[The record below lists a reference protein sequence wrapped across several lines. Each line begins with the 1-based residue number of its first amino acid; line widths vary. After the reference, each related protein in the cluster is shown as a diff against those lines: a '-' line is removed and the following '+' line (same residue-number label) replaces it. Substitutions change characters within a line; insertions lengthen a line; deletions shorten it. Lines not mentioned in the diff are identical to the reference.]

1 MLASATEQAAQKA
14 RNQTKTQQRKQQVRS
29 GAVPSGRYGTL
40 AGIQDLL
47 EAFHPPTGAFDPE
60 GSWKQVYL
68 MHLGNDGQGSAPGF
82 LEIRREVSGA
92 GLTLFV
98 EMQVLHMTGG
108 LQQTTAKITCANDP
122 LCSPKS
128 WQLESVLADPTGRPL
143 ENTRMV
149 SRATVKAGAVEA
161 EFGKHQRTI
170 KLPGPFTSNW
180 SLFDA
185 VHHLRGKDT
194 APLRFA
200 LLEDL
205 DLLKPNHR
213 LSFAETATVKAAVG
227 RELKLTG
234 YEQIGEGV
242 LPFHYWLDEQR
253 RLLLVLSGPRAYV
266 YDPEARSKVGNARQR
281 ARRTA

>member
-1 MLASATEQAAQKA
+1 MLAFATQQVAQEA
-14 RNQTKTQQRKQQVRS
+14 RNQIKKQQRKQEIRS
-29 GAVPSGRYGTL
+29 GAVASGRYGTL
-40 AGIQDLL
+40 AGIEDLL
-47 EAFHPPTGAFDPE
+47 GAFQPPTGPFDPE
-60 GSWKQVYL
+60 GSWKQAYQ
-68 MHLGNDGQGSAPGF
+68 MHLGSDGQESAPGF

-108 LQQTTAKITCANDP
+108 LQQTTAKIACANDP

-143 ENTRMV
+143 ESTRMA

-161 EFGKHQRTI
+161 EFGKHKRTI

-213 LSFAETATVKAAVG
+213 LSFAETASVKAAGG

-242 LPFHYWLDEQR
+242 LPFHYWLDEQG
-253 RLLLVLSGPRAYV
+253 RLLFVLSGPRAYI
-266 YDPEARSKVGNARQR
+266 YDPEARAKVTDARQR
-281 ARRTA
+281 GRRKA